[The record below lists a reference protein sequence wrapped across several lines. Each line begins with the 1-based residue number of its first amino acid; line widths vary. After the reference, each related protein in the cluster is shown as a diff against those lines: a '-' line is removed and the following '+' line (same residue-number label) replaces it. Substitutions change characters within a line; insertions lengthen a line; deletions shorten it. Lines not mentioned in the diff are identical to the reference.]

1 MFSAQDRTE
10 ESHSRF
16 AKNPEMAG
24 LSMAPAQ
31 MEVGH
36 TEKREVHSVQTQ
48 GSDRDGFSPTKK
60 AFNASGT
67 RN

>member
-16 AKNPEMAG
+16 AKNPETAG

-31 MEVGH
+31 MGVGH
-36 TEKREVHSVQTQ
+36 RAGTEKCTVCKR
-48 GSDRDGFSPTKK
+48 K
-60 AFNASGT
+60 AAIEMAFL
-67 RN
+67 